1 MSSKHSGAESGLS
14 AKPRLMDLVR
24 DALRVRHYSYR
35 TEQAYVGWI
44 RRFILFH
51 GKRHPSQM
59 GADEVREFLSS
70 LARER
75 NVSAATQAQALA
87 ALLFL
92 YRHVLG
98 VDLPWVE
105 NIVRARRPKHLPVVL
120 TRTEVKRV
128 LAQMHGEY
136 ALVASL
142 LYGAGLRLSEGLQLR
157 MKDVDLVR
165 RELLVRDGK
174 GAKDRVSVVPL
185 ALVTSLREQMEKV
198 RSEHE
203 QALARGFGGVE
214 LPFALEHKYPRAHLE
229 LGWQFVFPMAKPT
242 RDPRTGA
249 WRRHHMLEDTF
260 QRQVKEAVRRANIL
274 KPASSHTF
282 RHSFATHMLES
293 GADIRTVQEL
303 LGHASVKTTQIYT
316 HVLNRGGLG
325 VRSPLDSG
333 D

>member
-1 MSSKHSGAESGLS
+1 
-14 AKPRLMDLVR
+14 MDLVR

-59 GADEVREFLSS
+59 GAGEVRDFLSS
-70 LARER
+70 LASER

-92 YRHVLG
+92 YRHVLSI
-98 VDLPWVE
+98 DLPWINDV
-105 NIVRARRPKHLPVVL
+105 VRARRPKHLPVVL
-120 TRTEVKRV
+120 TRAEVKRV
-128 LAQMHGEY
+128 LAEMHGEFW
-136 ALVASL
+136 LVASL
-142 LYGAGLRLSEGLQLR
+142 LYGSGLRLSEGLQLR
-157 MKDVDLVR
+157 VKDVDLVR

-185 ALVTSLREQMEKV
+185 TLVTPLRNQLARV
-198 RSEHE
+198 RMAHD

-214 LPFALEHKYPRAHLE
+214 LPFALERKYPRAHLE
-229 LGWQFVFPMAKPT
+229 FGWQYVFPMARPT
-242 RDPRTGA
+242 RNPRDGA

-325 VRSPLDSG
+325 VRSPLDLG
-333 D
+333 EE